1 METTKNAE
9 PPRHPE
15 ITVELIEQAGK
26 PVAQLSLVRRAL
38 QRAGHQA
45 SAQEFTT
52 LAFQAE
58 EDELL
63 DLAGRYV
70 TVA

>member
-1 METTKNAE
+1 MET
-9 PPRHPE
+9 PRHPE

-38 QRAGHQA
+38 QQAGHQE

-63 DLAGRYV
+63 PLAGKYV
-70 TVA
+70 TVV

>member
-1 METTKNAE
+1 MET
-9 PPRHPE
+9 PRHPE
-15 ITVELIEQAGK
+15 IIVELIEQAGK

-38 QRAGHQA
+38 QKAGHPT

-63 DLAGRYV
+63 ELAGRFV
-70 TVA
+70 TVR

>member
-1 METTKNAE
+1 MET
-9 PPRHPE
+9 PRHPE

-26 PVAQLSLVRRAL
+26 PVAQLSLVRKAL
-38 QRAGHQA
+38 QTAGHQA

-58 EDELL
+58 EDEIL
-63 DLAGRYV
+63 DLARKFV
-70 TVA
+70 TVT